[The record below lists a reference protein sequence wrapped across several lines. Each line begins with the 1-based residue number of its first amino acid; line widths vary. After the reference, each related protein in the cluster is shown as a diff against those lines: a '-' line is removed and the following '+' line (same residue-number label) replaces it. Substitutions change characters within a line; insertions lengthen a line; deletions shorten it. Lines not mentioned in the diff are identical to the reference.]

1 MFLEINS
8 DELEEITRKLS
19 MVVGSIYIYVEK
31 GSNNYGFK
39 ETTGHVRYQH
49 SHRHTVKVCKPLL
62 DGGDTHGGYG
72 NS

>member
-8 DELEEITRKLS
+8 DDLEEITRKLS
-19 MVVGSIYIYVEK
+19 VVVGSIYVEK

-62 DGGDTHGGYG
+62 DGGDSHEGYR